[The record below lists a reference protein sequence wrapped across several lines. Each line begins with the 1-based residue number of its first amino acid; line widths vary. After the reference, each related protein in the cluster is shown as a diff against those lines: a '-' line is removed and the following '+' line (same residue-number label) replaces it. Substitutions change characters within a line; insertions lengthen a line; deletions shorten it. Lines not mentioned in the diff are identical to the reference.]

1 MSNPIFA
8 ADALVITSSKSA
20 NFPLSFEIIKDNHQ
34 NALQTTWQVLQTLG
48 QAIDDYHA
56 THGKLILCQFK
67 EDIKAEA
74 GVFSFHRLDDGKI
87 ALSVAVSVELLF
99 DFQSH
104 FWERLEAIAITLDFL
119 QSLCAEQQALSL
131 NIHLGEV
138 VLAANKK

>member
-1 MSNPIFA
+1 MYNPIFA
-8 ADALVITSSKSA
+8 ADALAITSSKSA

-34 NALQTTWQVLQTLG
+34 HALQTTWQVLQTLG

-67 EDIKAEA
+67 EDIKAEE
-74 GVFSFHRLDDGKI
+74 GVFSFRRQDDGKI
-87 ALSVAVSVELLF
+87 ALSVAVGVELVF

-119 QSLCAEQQALSL
+119 QSLCVTQHALSL
-131 NIHLGEV
+131 DVHLGAV
-138 VLAANKK
+138 ILAANKQ